1 VLKDLGFQK
10 MAQRGAKYIRTRGED
25 IDLTDVV
32 SSRLALEGSRIPKN
46 VKGAKTYADL
56 KKIPYLG
63 ERVKERAIS
72 KAIRKHRPLFSK
84 VLKTVD
90 NPKDSV
96 NTIADKTLDK
106 LLLPTDKLLEIHRS
120 DSLNYVGA
128 GNLYPAALDVHFTK
142 FKKTPRYKELTKGK

>member
-1 VLKDLGFQK
+1 MRLLTLGFIK
-10 MAQRGAKYIRTRGED
+10 TAVGDSDKYIRTKT
-25 IDLTDVV
+25 DLTDVV
-32 SSRLALEGSRIPKN
+32 SSRLALEGSRIPKD

-63 ERVKERAIS
+63 ARVKDRAIS
-72 KAIRKHRPLFSK
+72 KAIRKNRPLFSK

-90 NPKDSV
+90 NPRDSV
-96 NTIADKTLDK
+96 NTIADKTLNK

-128 GNLYPAALDVHFTK
+128 GNLYPAALDAHFTK